1 MKDILNNWMKD
12 NQVRITSPVIGA
24 FISAWILFNWDKF
37 LLLFWGEGKIAE
49 RLDTFKE
56 TANFSN
62 LQFWFWPLILALIYV
77 FGLPYL
83 NVLTQKLKRHSD
95 LLRHNEVI
103 GTDIEKEK
111 KLGELNEQRY
121 KSNPENDYIGRK
133 IKADIEKIEA
143 DSKTANAEAE
153 TRVVEAE
160 KEKDVAAK
168 IKLETEQAKLD
179 LEKNKRVE
187 EREKQAHERA
197 KVLHENMVASARFPT
212 LYEYIQRLSYN
223 LKEDDIVLSLDAI
236 TRALAVAF
244 GFQSSNDIVSD
255 PDFTLKNIKELSF
268 VAYDPEVLLD
278 ELKDILDDEGTKVIS
293 ESDLFDY
300 IIQLFEEIDHCKF
313 ISTDSISDEALGY
326 FEENQFDITQLDEL
340 SGPMAETNAYFD
352 EVDDPQVISVSFE
365 QQLQQWQVKMTCL
378 VSGTNHEDKMFYG
391 DTINVSLTVAYPI
404 VLGSNGVGMP
414 EFRDISGSVYHP
426 E

>member
-1 MKDILNNWMKD
+1 MKD

-24 FISAWILFNWDKF
+24 FISTWILFNWDKF
-37 LLLFWGEGKIAE
+37 LLLFWGEGKLAE
-49 RLDTFKE
+49 RLNTFKE

-62 LQFWFWPLILALIYV
+62 LQFWLWPLIVALIYV

-153 TRVVEAE
+153 LRIVEAE
-160 KEKDVAAK
+160 KGKDAAAK

-197 KVLHENMVASARFPT
+197 KVLHENMLASARFPT
-212 LYEYIQRLSYN
+212 VYEYIQCLSDN
-223 LKEDDIVLSLDAI
+223 LKEDDIVISLNAI

-244 GFQSSNDIVSD
+244 GFKSCNDIVRD
-255 PDFTLKNIKELSF
+255 PEFTLKNIKELSF
-268 VAYDPEVLLD
+268 VAYDPGELLD
-278 ELKDILDDEGTKVIS
+278 ELKNILDDEGTNVIS
-293 ESDLFDY
+293 ESELFDY
-300 IIQLFEEIDHCKF
+300 VIQLFEEIDHCKF
-313 ISTDSISDEALGY
+313 ISSDSISDEALEY
-326 FEENQFDITQLDEL
+326 FVENQFDITQLDEL
-340 SGPMAETNAYFD
+340 SGPMAETNAFFD

-404 VLGSNGVGMP
+404 ALGGNGVGKP
-414 EFRDISGSVYHP
+414 EFTDISGSVYHP